1 MIGDAR
7 QWLSRFRVE
16 RGKIEVPVWYGG
28 ARETERDEICYFG
41 EWETEE
47 WRDSEIWYFQNCICP
62 AA

>member
-41 EWETEE
+41 GLEE
-47 WRDSEIWYFQNCICP
+47 RVVREQR
-62 AA
+62 